1 MANTSQQHQHEMIDV
16 GTTIVAVTVFPDRAR
31 VTRKGSVTLGPGEHR
46 LRLDNLQ
53 ASLLPDSI
61 RVSGTGPGTVLGVEH
76 GHHYLVR
83 TPQGPVREL
92 EDAVRAAR
100 ARLAGVTDEDA
111 VAATRQEFYEHL
123 AQRSAR
129 TFAAALAEGRV
140 DGQRVAEVTGVLGQQ
155 HAATLARRRELEER
169 REDAQREVE
178 TAQRALAARQPEV
191 GEPVQSITVTVDI
204 PAGSSE
210 VELDLDVSYVALN
223 ASWSS
228 TYDLRLEDTTL
239 ALTWYG
245 LVTQHTGEDWPECD
259 LRLSTARPSGAASVP
274 ELDPWFLDRIR
285 PMVAPMGPAPVPAA
299 AYGRAF
305 AAQAADAP
313 LAMLVEAVSTV
324 EQGPTA
330 ATYQPTRPVAVPSDG
345 TSHRATVAVAQFEAA
360 LDYLTAPLRA
370 AEAHL
375 RATVTNSS
383 PHTLPGGRA
392 SVFHAG
398 DFVGTSQLEVWAP
411 GEEVELALGVDDRV
425 RVERELVRRSASKP
439 MLGGARRRDVEH
451 RIRVTNHTPA
461 AATVTVLDQLPVS
474 RDEGITVKEQRL
486 DPAPTERTDLGGL
499 TWVLQLE
506 PGQTR
511 DVHIGVRVETAK
523 GVELAGW
530 RE

>member
-1 MANTSQQHQHEMIDV
+1 VADSSQQQDNETIDV
-16 GTTIVAVTVFPDRAR
+16 RTTIAAVTVFPDQAR
-31 VTRKGSVTLGPGEHR
+31 VTRRGHTTLGPGEHR

-53 ASLLPDSI
+53 AALLPDSI
-61 RVSGTGPGTVLGVEH
+61 RVSGTGAGSVLGVEH
-76 GHHYLVR
+76 GHRYPAR
-83 TPQGPVREL
+83 TPDETVRAL

-100 ARLAGVTDEDA
+100 ARQGALTDEDA
-111 VAATRQEFYEHL
+111 VAALRLEFYQRL

-129 TFAAALAEGRV
+129 SFAAGLAEGRV
-140 DGQRVAEVTGVLGQQ
+140 DGQRVAEVTGTLGEQ
-155 HAATLARRRELEER
+155 HAATLARRRELEAR

-178 TAQRALAARQPEV
+178 AAQRELAARRPGAGQ
-191 GEPVQSITVTVDI
+191 PVQSITVTVEI
-204 PAGSSE
+204 PAGSSDVDLE
-210 VELDLDVSYVALN
+210 LDVSYVALN

-228 TYDLRLEDTTL
+228 TYDLRLAGTTL
-239 ALTWYG
+239 ALSWYG

-274 ELDPWFLDRIR
+274 ELDPWFLDRLR
-285 PMVAPMGPAPVPAA
+285 PMVMSLAASGPAA
-299 AYGRAF
+299 AYGRAL
-305 AAQAADAP
+305 AAQPAELSDGI
-313 LAMLVEAVSTV
+313 LAEQVSTV

-360 LDYLTAPLRA
+360 LDYLTAPVRA
-370 AEAHL
+370 AEAYL

-398 DFVGTSQLEVWAP
+398 DFVGSSQLEIWAP

-439 MLGGARRRDVEH
+439 MLGGARRRDAEH

-474 RDEGITVKEQRL
+474 RDEAITVKEQRI
-486 DPAPTERTDLGGL
+486 DPAPTDRTDLGVL
-499 TWVLQLE
+499 TWVLQLG
-506 PGQTR
+506 PGETR